1 MVENLRRALHQ
12 RWLQGALCVWALVV
26 LVALGA
32 LALDYSWIW
41 VSAAAG
47 PGGIT
52 SSLFVFRGLWIN
64 SAPARGLRATP
75 DHRRGEE
82 SPMR

>member
-12 RWLQGALCVWALVV
+12 RWFQGALCVWALVG

-32 LALDYSWIW
+32 LALDYSWTW
-41 VSAAAG
+41 VSVAAG
-47 PGGIT
+47 AGGIA

-64 SAPARGLRATP
+64 SAPPRGLKSDT
-75 DHRRGEE
+75 
-82 SPMR
+82 